1 MKELNNIDDI
11 KGVIMKKSIVF
22 SLIVVSCFV
31 LFSLQIKATISESEF
46 IQKSNEL
53 ETLLTNELSNNNT
66 TVETEINNMKSDY
79 QLIASQGATTNIRN
93 KAQNIVNSLN
103 QLESSP
109 YSITDVQSKARN
121 VITLTLSVFSICEW
135 DLAAELLTYYV
146 NNSSP
151 GIIYVPINWADVENS
166 SDVNNILATNQLSGT
181 GTFSISE
188 DHNLYFAIRQ
198 YSFEKSHRYCDAIK
212 ITDTYDFDYVE
223 ENNSYDK
230 INNWL
235 AAAEE
240 LGLYISFGVEIETSG
255 NTEHNFSVQSYDN
268 VSHTLKCS
276 SCNLIFTSAHD
287 CIEIAG
293 TFSCSDCPFVGR
305 NVIIGGDGLNYKKG
319 NEDDENE

>member
-1 MKELNNIDDI
+1 MKKLNNIDDI

-31 LFSLQIKATISESEF
+31 LFSLQLKATISESEF

-66 TVETEINNMKSDY
+66 TVEAEINNMKSDY

-109 YSITDVQSKARN
+109 YSITNVQAKARN
-121 VITLTLSVFSICEW
+121 IITLTLSVFCINEW

-166 SDVNNILATNQLSGT
+166 SDVNTILETNQLSGT
-181 GTFSISE
+181 GTFSLSE
-188 DHNLYFAIRQ
+188 DLNLYFAIRQ

-212 ITDTYDFDYVE
+212 ITDTYDFDYVQG
-223 ENNSYDK
+223 NSRYDK

-240 LGLYISFGVEIETSG
+240 LGLYISFDVEIETSG
-255 NTEHNFSVQSYDN
+255 STEHNFLVQSYDN
-268 VSHTLKCS
+268 IGHTLKCS
-276 SCNLIFTSAHD
+276 SCDYTHTSAHD

-293 TFSCSDCPFVGR
+293 RFYCSDCPFVGR
-305 NVIIGGDGLNYKKG
+305 NVIIGGDGLNSKDD
-319 NEDDENE
+319 EDDENE